1 MSYTTSLTGRERSRW
16 PPLTRMLMSGEM
28 SEEKGRQLTRKERF
42 DVWMVNEGY
51 RRLFVFTFAILHVM
65 VFVFGMMNYGLKVSV
80 GELAQRHQLT
90 STGQFDRHT
99 CKVWHNV
106 PYRSCSSPN
115 TTRRCRLHSIPSVQ
129 ESHFDGSSHTTERH
143 HSLRQEH
150 HIPQACRLG
159 HRFLLLGPHH
169 CPLE

>member
-65 VFVFGMMNYGLKVSV
+65 VFVFGMMNYGLKVRINPICKII
-80 GELAQRHQLT
+80 LLT
-90 STGQFDRHT
+90 FHR
-99 CKVWHNV
+99 
-106 PYRSCSSPN
+106 
-115 TTRRCRLHSIPSVQ
+115 TTRSAHEQ
-129 ESHFDGSSHTTERH
+129 SS
-143 HSLRQEH
+143 
-150 HIPQACRLG
+150 A
-159 HRFLLLGPHH
+159 
-169 CPLE
+169 